1 MLFSSIPFLYYFLPA
16 VLVCYFLA
24 PARAK
29 NAVLLLFSLLF
40 YGWGEPR
47 YLLVM
52 LLAAGLGYG
61 FGLGLGYAKAPA
73 LRKALLVLS
82 VGTSLAVLIWF
93 KYADFFLE
101 NANALLGT
109 AFPLLGLALPVGISF
124 YTFQCIS
131 YAADVY
137 RGDTE
142 PQKNFIAFGAYVSM
156 FPQLIAGPIVRY
168 VDVAPALSRRKHS
181 REDLALGLR
190 RFLVGLG
197 KKILLANQLGALTQ
211 SYRDSSEPTV
221 LFSWL
226 YAAAFLLQIYYDFSG
241 YSDMAIGVAR
251 ILGISLPKNFDL
263 PYLSHNVTE
272 FWKRWHISLSLWLRD
287 YLYIPLGG
295 NRKGRVRTCIN
306 LMITMVLG
314 GIWHGASWNYAV
326 WGALHGAALII
337 HKYWAEFTGSKTK
350 EHGFA
355 SNLCSTAV
363 TFAFVSITWVF
374 FRTSSVEV
382 ALQIIGRIF
391 SFANGVRQVYT
402 WFFFAFA
409 VLLVSSGVSAFCCRK
424 RKLKT
429 NGRNQSRAV
438 AMTPYLN
445 LTKVWNL
452 TLFFC
457 FCGLILGLANTGGS
471 PFIYGKY

>member
-1 MLFSSIPFLYYFLPA
+1 MSMMSLQFIALVAGTFF
-16 VLVCYFLA
+16 VLW
-24 PARAK
+24 
-29 NAVLLLFSLLF
+29 LLGICSKDKK
-40 YGWGEPR
+40 PDSKKTIC
-47 YLLVM
+47 V
-52 LLAAGLGYG
+52 LLAASFLSVLRIDFRFAIALALLSAVTWFCGKNVRYRKLGIVIALAFLGY
-61 FGLGLGYAKAPA
+61 
-73 LRKALLVLS
+73 
-82 VGTSLAVLIWF
+82 F
-93 KYADFFLE
+93 KYADFFVSSFE
-101 NANALLGT
+101 TLLGQNRWGSLKI
-109 AFPLLGLALPVGISF
+109 LLPIGISF
-124 YTFQCIS
+124 YTFSAIS
-131 YAADVY
+131 YLADVS
-137 RGDTE
+137 RGVLTAKSLPE
-142 PQKNFIAFGAYVSM
+142 VTLYLAF
-156 FPQLIAGPIVRY
+156 FPKLTAGPIERSKDFFCQMENPQRVGWSTFSAGIQIYTVGIFKKLVLADRLGIF
-168 VDVAPALSRRKHS
+168 VDQVYGTP
-181 REDLALGLR
+181 LAFDSLT
-190 RFLVGLG
+190 V
-197 KKILLANQLGALTQ
+197 LLA
-211 SYRDSSEPTV
+211 V
-221 LFSWL
+221 LAYS
-226 YAAAFLLQIYYDFSG
+226 LQIYFDFSG

-272 FWKRWHISLSLWLRD
+272 FWKRWHISLSSWLRD

-350 EHGFA
+350 EHGFV

-363 TFAFVSITWVF
+363 TFTFVSITWVF
-374 FRTSSVEV
+374 FRTSSVEA

-424 RKLKT
+424 RKLKAD
-429 NGRNQSRAV
+429 GRNQSRAV
-438 AMTPYLN
+438 AMTPYLD